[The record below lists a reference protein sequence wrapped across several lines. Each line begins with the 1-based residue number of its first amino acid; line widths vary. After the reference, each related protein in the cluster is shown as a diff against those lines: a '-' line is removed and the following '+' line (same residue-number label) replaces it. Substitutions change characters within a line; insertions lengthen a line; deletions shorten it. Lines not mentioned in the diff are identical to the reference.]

1 MFEIAT
7 VDFLIILL
15 IISIF
20 TIIQSL
26 FGIGILVFGTPTLLL
41 LGYEF
46 TEVLSYLLPPSI
58 VISFC
63 QVYPNQRYI
72 ELYKYNVFLYL
83 LPMVIIGLLTVI
95 YFSKFNLMLFVGL
108 ILLFTFT
115 SRLSLIPTLFLNNF
129 LSKNFKFGLMITG
142 FIHGLSN
149 LGGAPLLAIT
159 NGLYGNKKEI
169 QVNMAYAYFTMAT
182 VQLVILCATNV
193 FTYGFSTLLFPLIAF
208 FIFWF
213 FGNKVFVWA
222 TELFYYNAL
231 TFFILCYALLLIFKS
246 VHYI

>member
-1 MFEIAT
+1 MFTI
-7 VDFLIILL
+7 VSIDFLIVL
-15 IISIF
+15 IIISLL
-20 TIIQSL
+20 TIVQSL

-63 QVYPNQRYI
+63 QFFPNTRYI
-72 ELYKYNVFLYL
+72 ELYKFNVFFYL
-83 LPMVIIGLLTVI
+83 LPMVIFGLLTVI
-95 YFSKFNLMLFVGL
+95 YLSEFNLMLFVGL

-115 SRLSLIPTLFLNNF
+115 SRFSLTLAHFLNNF
-129 LSKNFKFGLMITG
+129 LSKNFKFGLMVTG

-159 NGLYGNKKEI
+159 NGIYDNKKEI

-182 VQLVILCATNV
+182 VQLVLLCVMNV
-193 FTYGFSTLLFPLIAF
+193 FTYGFGTILFPLTAF

-222 TELFYYNAL
+222 TEIFYYNAL
-231 TFFILCYALLLIFKS
+231 TFFILCYAFLLIFNS
-246 VHYI
+246 I